1 MTLILPGGKKY
12 DLVMLMTLDQLAQH
26 ALRLPVASR
35 AQLAEQLVESL
46 ADAAPDE
53 IGKLWAGE
61 AIRRRDEIRSGL
73 VMPLDGKQVMAE
85 VRRAVG
91 RS

>member
-1 MTLILPGGKKY
+1 MS
-12 DLVMLMTLDQLAQH
+12 MTLDQLAKQ
-26 ALRLPVASR
+26 ALRLPAASR

-46 ADAAPDE
+46 AEAGPDE
-53 IGKLWAGE
+53 IGKLWTQE

-73 VMPLDGKQVMAE
+73 VHPIPGEQVVAE

-91 RS
+91 R